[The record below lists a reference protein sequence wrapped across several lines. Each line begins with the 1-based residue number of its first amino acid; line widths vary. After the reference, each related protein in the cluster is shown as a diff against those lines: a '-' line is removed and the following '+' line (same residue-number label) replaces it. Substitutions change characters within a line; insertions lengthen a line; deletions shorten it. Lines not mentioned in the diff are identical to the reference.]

1 MDTVAVSSRNCANKG
16 NKENAQP
23 AHGSI
28 SLIPRDKKPVA
39 PFHVKSNEKGET
51 SAKHGPLKPKPKLG
65 DTRSTSGDALKKT
78 KTAQKDGKP
87 AAASDVA
94 RRQTLSRAFLTEQA
108 VKHQKIV
115 AEVPKR
121 PAAPLSSRSAL
132 GMYKG
137 KIVESKIGSIW
148 KSTASLDSAD
158 LKPVASKTERQTVQN
173 VKKVRSQSV
182 SDLPGPGTKKPAPTV
197 SKSAFNRPP
206 QVSRPAVTSRPP
218 TGFYSARPSTR
229 TVPATKSRN
238 PAMTATKGSGSL
250 SSKPKIP
257 VKDKVNKPP
266 AASTLSQFRLSA
278 ETAEEKRAKLA
289 EWLAAKGK
297 TSKRPAMTTAA
308 PPKPNGPKPGTNLK
322 SQPRAEPRPAA
333 HQPDTQE
340 ATLPPRNQ
348 TPRILNTTLELLEN
362 SDEDLSVDPQ
372 ESVDD
377 IVVNLCDVLEA
388 MATPSR
394 CSESEYSQVTEECH
408 DVTEDVKMKDESDEE
423 EVNDAEERDEQKN
436 ETDDEELESDD
447 DDVLGT
453 TPPMGDASVVKYSVK
468 TTPYL
473 QSVKRTIEGDV
484 SSSRRKSN
492 IKDLKFLT
500 PVRRSTRINR
510 QSSRMPTMLA
520 DHDPC
525 VSSLAE
531 LVKLDDD
538 PNAYIYRRNPA
549 LLDDLP
555 DRPRL

>member
-1 MDTVAVSSRNCANKG
+1 MDTVAVSSRNCGNKG
-16 NKENAQP
+16 NKENTQP
-23 AHGSI
+23 AHGSK
-28 SLIPRDKKPVA
+28 SLIQKKPVA
-39 PFHVKSNEKGET
+39 PFHVKSNEKEET
-51 SAKHGPLKPKPKLG
+51 SAKHGPLKPKPKLM
-65 DTRSTSGDALKKT
+65 DRRSTYGDALKKT

-121 PAAPLSSRSAL
+121 PAAALSSRSAL

-137 KIVESKIGSIW
+137 KMVESKIGSIW

-158 LKPVASKTERQTVQN
+158 LKPVASKTERHSVQN

-182 SDLPGPGTKKPAPTV
+182 SDLPKPGTKKPAPTV
-197 SKSAFNRPP
+197 SKSAFNRPA

-257 VKDKVNKPP
+257 VKDKVNKPS
-266 AASTLSQFRLSA
+266 AASTLSQFRLTA

-289 EWLAAKGK
+289 EWLASKGK

-308 PPKPNGPKPGTNLK
+308 PPKTNAFKPGTNLK
-322 SQPRAEPRPAA
+322 SQSRAEPRPVA
-333 HQPDTQE
+333 HKPDTQE
-340 ATLPPRNQ
+340 AALPPRNQ
-348 TPRILNTTLELLEN
+348 TPRILNTTLELLES

-408 DVTEDVKMKDESDEE
+408 DVTEDVKMKDECDEE
-423 EVNDAEERDEQKN
+423 EVKNEAEERDEQKI
-436 ETDDEELESDD
+436 ETDEEELERD
-447 DDVLGT
+447 DDVVET

-510 QSSRMPTMLA
+510 QCSRLPTMLA

-555 DRPRL
+555 DQPRL